1 MDVSREM
8 LMAYAD
14 GELDELTARRVER
27 AVADDPEL
35 AAQLEA
41 DQTLRAKLQS
51 HLAPAAEEDI
61 PAAWMAMIAEAA
73 EEDSK
78 VVSFADAREART
90 VRGVPRWG
98 AGVAIAASL
107 ALGVMLGTQVSSS
120 GGALVEKDGML
131 LASAGL
137 EQALDRQLA
146 SAQAGEEVRILASFQ
161 REGGDFCRAFAGPE
175 HSGIACREAAG
186 WRLERLLPGA
196 EAQSS
201 QYRQAGSAEAELMA
215 AAQDM
220 ADGEPLDAVQE
231 KAARDS
237 GWQ

>member
-1 MDVSREM
+1 MDVTREM

-14 GELDELTARRVER
+14 GELDELTARRVEK
-27 AVADDPEL
+27 AIAEDPEL

-41 DQTLRAKLQS
+41 DEALRAKLRS
-51 HLAPAAEEDI
+51 HLEPAAEEDI
-61 PAAWMAMIAEAA
+61 PEAWMAMIAEAA
-73 EEDSK
+73 EEDRK
-78 VVSFADAREART
+78 VVSLADVREKRQA
-90 VRGVPRWG
+90 RGVPRWG

-107 ALGVMLGTQVSSS
+107 ALGVMLGTQVSS
-120 GGALVEKDGML
+120 GGSSLVEKDGML

-146 SAQAGEEVRILASFQ
+146 SAQEGEEVRILASFQ
-161 REGGDFCRAFAGPE
+161 RDGGDYCRAFAGTA

-186 WRLERLLPGA
+186 WRLQRLLPGA
-196 EAQSS
+196 EAHSA

-220 ADGEPLDAVQE
+220 AKGEPLDAAQE
-231 KAARDS
+231 KAARDK